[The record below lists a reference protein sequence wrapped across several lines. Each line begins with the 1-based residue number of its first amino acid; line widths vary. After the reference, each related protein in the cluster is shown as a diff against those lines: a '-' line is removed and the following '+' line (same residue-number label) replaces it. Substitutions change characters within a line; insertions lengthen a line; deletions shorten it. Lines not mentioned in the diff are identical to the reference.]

1 MIRTAI
7 AAILLSLFILIA
19 GPLLLLYTWIVNHP
33 NAIYRIG
40 LEGCYLIARTVG
52 MRERVEGLE
61 KIPPRTVLFMANHTS
76 FVDAVPVVHA
86 IPRRVAILAKKSLF
100 ELPIVGWAFKMAGFV
115 PVDRSNREAAIAS
128 VEIAAA
134 RLKSGVSFL
143 AYPEG
148 TRSYDGR
155 LLPFKKGVFVMAI
168 TAGATIVPMVA
179 IGVHRIMPKRSLKIR
194 PGEVVIRFGDPIG
207 TAGYT
212 IDQREAL
219 SDRVRSAMAALLP
232 PDQQPLDYRAPVPA
246 GRPAINA

>member
-7 AAILLSLFILIA
+7 VAILLSLFILIA
-19 GPLLLLYTWIVNHP
+19 GPLLLLYTWVVNNP

-52 MRERVEGLE
+52 MQERVEGLE
-61 KIPPRTVLFMANHTS
+61 KIPTRTVLFMANHTS

-128 VEIAAA
+128 VEVAAS

-168 TAGATIVPMVA
+168 AAGATIVPMAA
-179 IGVHRIMPKRSLKIR
+179 IGVHRIMPKKSLKIR
-194 PGEVVIRFGDPIG
+194 PGEVVVRFGDPIE
-207 TAGYT
+207 TAGFT
-212 IDQREAL
+212 VDQREAL
-219 SDRVRSAMAALLP
+219 SDRVRAAMAALLP
-232 PDQQPLDYRAPVPA
+232 PDQQPLDHPAPVPA
-246 GRPAINA
+246 SPAIKA